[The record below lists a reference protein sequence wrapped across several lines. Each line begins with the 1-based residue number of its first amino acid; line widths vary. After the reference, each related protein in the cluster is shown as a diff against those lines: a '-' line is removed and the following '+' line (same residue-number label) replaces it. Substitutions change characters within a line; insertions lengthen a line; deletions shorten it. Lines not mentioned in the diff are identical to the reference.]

1 MFFANLLPLEIPK
14 MENFIKAKI
23 KEISQIFSKD
33 PEHIPKTELPYIVRY
48 FLQFPSQQQVV
59 YEIIPEI
66 EKLDTDSDKQKEFL
80 QITAVEKYILILLK
94 ANTYPDNDKEI
105 LIEAFRVLDS
115 DKLGYIDLHTY
126 YSFLKS
132 FGISF
137 TSDQIQEME
146 KFLVENETDFLS
158 PMKLNPDTMN
168 KFKHNQYSTRKFYYE
183 TYVRKVISDN
193 KKHFDNLKNE
203 FTIFKQLI

>member
-1 MFFANLLPLEIPK
+1 MFFANLLPLDISK

-23 KEISQIFSKD
+23 KEMSLIFSKD
-33 PEHIPKTELPYIVRY
+33 PEHIPKTELPYFVRY

-59 YEIIPEI
+59 DEIIPEI
-66 EKLDTDSDKQKEFL
+66 EKLETDSEKQKEFL
-80 QITAVEKYILILLK
+80 QNTAVEKYMLIMIK

-115 DKLGYIDLHTY
+115 EKLGYIDLHIY
-126 YSFLKS
+126 YSFIKS
-132 FGISF
+132 FGIAF

-158 PMKLNPDTMN
+158 PMKMNPDTMN
-168 KFKHNQYSTRKFYYE
+168 KHKHNQYSTRKFYYE
-183 TYVRKVISDN
+183 SYVRKVVSDN
-193 KKHFDNLKNE
+193 KKHFDNLISE
-203 FTIFKQLI
+203 FRIFKQLI